1 MNHESSGQKLT
12 AELPGCFFS
21 FRLKPGQETS
31 TDRADFE
38 PRDLHTAP
46 LCGSAE
52 DSAFGKVHQ
61 VKGVIL
67 GKESFENGM
76 LATLLERSWL
86 MSTRKIRQS
95 FTKPGLQR
103 HNYIQLRCHLRSRNP
118 WVFSLFKAPD
128 PFKARRSKKS
138 FPPNSSQLWLSC
150 HLRKSCLICSFRSM
164 NWEISF
170 WSSFITGL
178 LTGGETPQ
186 LTPGDGFSGVG

>member
-1 MNHESSGQKLT
+1 VNHESSGQKLT

-52 DSAFGKVHQ
+52 DSAFGKVHK

-103 HNYIQLRCHLRSRNP
+103 DNYIQLRC
-118 WVFSLFKAPD
+118 A
-128 PFKARRSKKS
+128 
-138 FPPNSSQLWLSC
+138 
-150 HLRKSCLICSFRSM
+150 
-164 NWEISF
+164 
-170 WSSFITGL
+170 
-178 LTGGETPQ
+178 
-186 LTPGDGFSGVG
+186 

>member
-1 MNHESSGQKLT
+1 MLPQLESESLQIVKNPKKNVNHESSGQKLT

-52 DSAFGKVHQ
+52 DSAFGKVHK

-103 HNYIQLRCHLRSRNP
+103 DNYIQLRC
-118 WVFSLFKAPD
+118 A
-128 PFKARRSKKS
+128 
-138 FPPNSSQLWLSC
+138 
-150 HLRKSCLICSFRSM
+150 
-164 NWEISF
+164 
-170 WSSFITGL
+170 
-178 LTGGETPQ
+178 
-186 LTPGDGFSGVG
+186 

>member
-1 MNHESSGQKLT
+1 M
-12 AELPGCFFS
+12 FF
-21 FRLKPGQETS
+21 LLQVETGQETS

-52 DSAFGKVHQ
+52 DSAFGKVHK

-103 HNYIQLRCHLRSRNP
+103 DNYIQLRCAEISKP
-118 WVFSLFKAPD
+118 WVFVSLFKAGPT
-128 PFKARRSKKS
+128 PSRLAGPKNH
-138 FPPNSSQLWLSC
+138 FPP
-150 HLRKSCLICSFRSM
+150 
-164 NWEISF
+164 
-170 WSSFITGL
+170 
-178 LTGGETPQ
+178 
-186 LTPGDGFSGVG
+186 